1 NPLPTAANPNG
12 AGSSSS
18 KPWEGAATAT
28 AEKAGWPTAD
38 ERGDR
43 ADGACTS
50 SSELA
55 IPEVL
60 LEFGV
65 IWQTNCET
73 EQQSTA
79 CHCDHCV
86 HGFYHH
92 HRALNEQASYCRLFY
107 ATAHTHQLATT
118 SRGF

>member
-1 NPLPTAANPNG
+1 MGLPNPLPIAANPNG
-12 AGSSSS
+12 EGSSSS

-28 AEKAGWPTAD
+28 ATAENAGWPTAD

-60 LEFGV
+60 LEFGK
-65 IWQTNCET
+65 NLEC
-73 EQQSTA
+73 
-79 CHCDHCV
+79 
-86 HGFYHH
+86 
-92 HRALNEQASYCRLFY
+92 
-107 ATAHTHQLATT
+107 
-118 SRGF
+118 

>member
-1 NPLPTAANPNG
+1 MGLPNPLPTAANPNG

-50 SSELA
+50 SYALSSSPPRCIFAPFLFLGELPIWFQA
-55 IPEVL
+55 R
-60 LEFGV
+60 LEDAAGLESLCLV
-65 IWQTNCET
+65 VV
-73 EQQSTA
+73 S
-79 CHCDHCV
+79 
-86 HGFYHH
+86 
-92 HRALNEQASYCRLFY
+92 
-107 ATAHTHQLATT
+107 
-118 SRGF
+118 